1 MNWLPWWLSGKEP
14 ACQCRLQG
22 FEPWSGAV
30 GHLRLCPT
38 ILSMCSRVGAAK
50 PESTC
55 CLHWS
60 LLGWEPSL
68 HNKRNHRTE
77 THTHHSQRE
86 APACHKQ
93 RKIPR
98 SNEHP
103 DQPETKIN
111 NIINTKFKKLNGLSQ
126 KHRISQ
132 VHALLNSSVVRGFR
146 TDSSLTKKIAF
157 GEIFSIFNPK
167 FVFLHFLPLCLK
179 SFTSIF

>member
-1 MNWLPWWLSGKEP
+1 MNWLPWWLRGKEP
-14 ACQCRLQG
+14 ACQCRIQA

-60 LLGWEPSL
+60 LLGREPTL
-68 HNKRNHRTE
+68 NNKRNHRTE
-77 THTHHSQRE
+77 THTHHNQRE
-86 APACHKQ
+86 APACCKQ

-98 SNEHP
+98 CNEDP
-103 DQPETKIN
+103 DQPKTKIN
-111 NIINTKFKKLNGLSQ
+111 NIIYTKFKKVNGLSQ

-132 VHALLNSSVVRGFR
+132 VHALLNSSVVRDFR

-167 FVFLHFLPLCLK
+167 FFFLHFLPLCLK